1 MSHQIDLRQLREAIS
16 AILDHVIEDLARETV
31 EIEPGK
37 DLYWHVP
44 VAELHE
50 MSRKPIGTDVGRLSD
65 DVDFMKLIQRGQSGD
80 VSYNLVHIAPLLR
93 YIGENVKG

>member
-1 MSHQIDLRQLREAIS
+1 MSDQIDLRQLKDAIN
-16 AILDHVIEDLARETV
+16 AILDHVIEDLGKGTV

-50 MSRKPIGTDVGRLSD
+50 ISRKPIGTDVGCLSD
-65 DVDFMKLIQRGQSGD
+65 DCRFHEVDSARAVRGC
-80 VSYNLVHIAPLLR
+80 
-93 YIGENVKG
+93 

>member
-1 MSHQIDLRQLREAIS
+1 MSHLIDVRQLRDAIN
-16 AILDHVIEDLARETV
+16 AVLDHVIDDLGRETV

-37 DLYWHVP
+37 EVYWHVP

-50 MSRKPIGTDVGRLSD
+50 MSGKPIGTDVGRLSD

-80 VSYNLVHIAPLLR
+80 VSYNFVHIAPLLR
-93 YIGENVKG
+93 YIGENVKS